1 MSYREQ
7 PLPTST
13 GLSGAQTMGDNGVMD
28 FHDADVPEIYGRG
41 DS

>member
-7 PLPTST
+7 PLPT
-13 GLSGAQTMGDNGVMD
+13 SGAQTMGDNGVMD